1 MLNRVRNWMRLGRKV
16 AYKAAGRVPGA
27 LDPEVVRSMDAE
39 QSGWYIEETGQ
50 LCDGFQIKPDD
61 IVVDVGTG
69 TGGMAMF
76 AARQGAEVLATDIDE
91 DAIERVN
98 NMAKGQFE
106 GRLRAL
112 VSDSNPLPIP
122 DGFATKVICSEVL
135 EHVPD
140 PAQFLSE
147 LARIG
152 QPGAEFL
159 ITVPDPVA
167 ENIQKSVAPPVYWAP
182 PNHVRIF
189 EREDIQ
195 GLVKSVGLDIE
206 HLGRSSFYWSVWW
219 ILFWSAKHD
228 LSEPEGPLLKSWSK
242 TWYTLISDPES
253 AHVRD
258 ALDQFMPKSQVIVA
272 RKAA

>member
-1 MLNRVRNWMRLGRKV
+1 MGKRVAG
-16 AYKAAGRVPGA
+16 KAAQRVPG
-27 LDPEVVRSMDAE
+27 LQETKLVRKLDAE
-39 QSGWYIEETGQ
+39 QSGWYLEETGQ
-50 LCDGFQIKPDD
+50 LCDGFVINADD
-61 IVVDVGTG
+61 VVVDVGTG

-76 AARQGAEVLATDIDE
+76 AARQGAEVVATDIDE
-91 DAIERVN
+91 QAIERLN
-98 NMAKGQFE
+98 NLAKGKFE
-106 GRLRAL
+106 GPLRAV
-112 VSDSNPLPIP
+112 VSDTNPLPIA

-140 PAQFLSE
+140 PAHFVNE

-152 QPGAEFL
+152 GPGAEYL

-167 ENIQKSVAPPVYWAP
+167 ENIQRSVAPPVYWAP

-189 EREDIQ
+189 QRDEFQNLI
-195 GLVKSVGLDIE
+195 KSVGLDIS

-228 LSEPEGPLLKSWSK
+228 LSEPEGPLLRSWSK
-242 TWYTLISDPES
+242 TWYTLISDPET

-258 ALDQFMPKSQVIVA
+258 ALNEFMPKSQVIVA
-272 RKAA
+272 KNTT

>member
-1 MLNRVRNWMRLGRKV
+1 MLNRVRNWMRLGKKV
-16 AYKAAGRVPGA
+16 ARKAAGRVPGA
-27 LDPEVVRSMDAE
+27 IDPQVVRSMDAE
-39 QSGWYIEETGQ
+39 QSGWYIEESGQ

-91 DAIERVN
+91 DAIERLN

-106 GRLRAL
+106 GRLRVL

-167 ENIQKSVAPPVYWAP
+167 ENIQKSDAPPVYWAP

-189 EREDIQ
+189 EPRRHPRSRQIGRIGHRTSRPQ
-195 GLVKSVGLDIE
+195 QFLLVGLVDPVLVCQTRPQRA
-206 HLGRSSFYWSVWW
+206 GRSASKELVENLVHADF
-219 ILFWSAKHD
+219 
-228 LSEPEGPLLKSWSK
+228 GPRVCSRS
-242 TWYTLISDPES
+242 
-253 AHVRD
+253 
-258 ALDQFMPKSQVIVA
+258 
-272 RKAA
+272 